1 MINGGGKKKKEA
13 NIGAKVW
20 PKSVTYQSYVK
31 TPTALEYGFR
41 RAHGGLLR

>member
-1 MINGGGKKKKEA
+1 MEGEKKKEA
-13 NIGAKVW
+13 NIRAKIW

-31 TPTALEYGFR
+31 TPTTLEYGFR